1 MRLPPRST
9 RTDTL
14 FPYTTLFRS
23 LHGQQYPEDAPAIF
37 LVSRILNKTIHI
49 PHQLIDQRQAKPLAI
64 PFARTDGIEKM
75 FENMIGHAG
84 AIVGTLD
91 LYGQGR
97 AAERSVGKEGVRTGR
112 SSWLPEY

>member
-23 LHGQQYPEDAPAIF
+23 LHGQQYPEDATAIF
-37 LVSRILNKTIHI
+37 LVSRILNKTIPI

-64 PFARTDGIEKM
+64 PFARNEGIEKM
-75 FENMIGHAG
+75 FATMIVHAG
-84 AIVGTLD
+84 AIVGNLTI
-91 LYGQGR
+91 GR
-97 AAERSVGKEGVRTGR
+97 ASGRERVC
-112 SSWLPEY
+112 EYV